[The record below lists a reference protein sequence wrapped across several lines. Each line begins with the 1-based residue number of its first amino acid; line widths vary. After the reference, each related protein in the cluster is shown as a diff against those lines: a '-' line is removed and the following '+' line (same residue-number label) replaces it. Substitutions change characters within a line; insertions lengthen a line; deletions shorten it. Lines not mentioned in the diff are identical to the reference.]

1 MRGAGSQENVAPGV
15 TGDMSSKLAI
25 PAERKDRAAATVL
38 PLPEPAN
45 PQQAD
50 SGSVQNSPVRK
61 IRYDMLQQHHDA
73 AGGDEVLLDDAMKTP
88 LKRPPSLPTPVSLV
102 GAQLNFWVKGGSC
115 TLHVRPQPM
124 RLDGSCGVGA

>member
-1 MRGAGSQENVAPGV
+1 
-15 TGDMSSKLAI
+15 MSSKLAI

-50 SGSVQNSPVRK
+50 NGSVQNSPVRK
-61 IRYDMLQQHHDA
+61 IRYDMQQHHDA
-73 AGGDEVLLDDAMKTP
+73 VGGDEVLLDDAMKTP

-102 GAQLNFWVKGGSC
+102 GAQLNFWMKWGPAPYMSDHNRCGSMAVAVWE
-115 TLHVRPQPM
+115 HG
-124 RLDGSCGVGA
+124 DA